1 MGIEFVQLNANAI
14 LTDESLEEVN
24 KLMNSRDFYVS
35 PAGMFM
41 YDVVIDTH
49 EYLLRALTI
58 GN

>member
-1 MGIEFVQLNANAI
+1 MQLNANAI